1 MRVLVTGGRKYADR
15 ERVYSAL
22 DAVHAKHGVTLL
34 IEGGAR
40 GADRLARDWA
50 RLRRVPY
57 ETCDADWNRYGNV
70 AGLLRNSQMLADWKP
85 EAVVAFKG
93 NNGTADMVAKA
104 EAAGVPVWRV
114 PSAGPTA

>member
-1 MRVLVTGGRKYADR
+1 MRVLVTGGRKYTDR

-34 IEGGAR
+34 IEGGAT
-40 GADRLARDWA
+40 GADRLSRDWA

-57 ETCDADWNRYGNV
+57 ETCDADWNRYGKV

-85 EAVVAFKG
+85 EAVVAFRG
-93 NNGTADMVAKA
+93 NTGTADMVGKA
-104 EAAGVPVWRV
+104 EAAGVPVWQV
-114 PSAGPTA
+114 PP